1 MLELTTNRLRMRQLA
16 RSDRDMFFLLHRN
29 VEVMRYV
36 SNEPLD
42 DMEIGER
49 FESRLAAWQ
58 KNAGHW
64 LCLTVFTLAGNR
76 AIGVTGFKL
85 HDDNPQ
91 HAEVGYLF
99 LPEYHGKGYATE
111 SLRALKDY
119 AANTLGVKQL
129 TAAVAEGNR
138 NSLGVLEKCGFIRKR
153 RIPGG
158 FRSNDEICDEFI
170 YTCKL

>member
-1 MLELTTNRLRMRQLA
+1 MRQLA
-16 RSDRDMFFLLHRN
+16 KADRDLFFLLHRN

-49 FESRLAAWQ
+49 FESRLAAWH

-64 LCLTVFTLAGNR
+64 LCLTVFTLGSNR
-76 AIGVTGFKL
+76 AVGVTGFKL
-85 HDDNPQ
+85 NDDNPL

-99 LPEYHGKGYATE
+99 LPEYHGKGYGTE

-119 AANTLGVKQL
+119 VADILGVKQL
-129 TAAVAEGNR
+129 TAAVVDGNR
-138 NSLGVLEKCGFIRKR
+138 SSLGVLEKCGFICKR
-153 RIPGG
+153 RILGG
-158 FRSNDEICDEFI
+158 FRNKDERCDELI